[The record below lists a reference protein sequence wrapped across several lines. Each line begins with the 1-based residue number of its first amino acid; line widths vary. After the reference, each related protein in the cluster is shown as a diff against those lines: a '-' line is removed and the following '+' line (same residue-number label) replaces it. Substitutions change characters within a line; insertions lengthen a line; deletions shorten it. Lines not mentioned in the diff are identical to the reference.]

1 MATRDQKQE
10 VEMLEES
17 TIQKPAEMATSDV
30 DPVAQKSLLRK
41 LDFRMMPVF
50 FVMYFLN
57 HWDRNGLPQAKLNG
71 ITTHLDLKGTQYN
84 TCISILYVGYL
95 IAGIP
100 SNMILTRVRP
110 SIYLGVCMCGWAI
123 VSGCT
128 ALSMNYI
135 HLLMLRFLLG
145 WFEAPFYPGAIYMLS
160 RFYTKREVATRL
172 AILYCG
178 QLSSSAF
185 SGLITAG
192 IFASIDGRYGIHGWQ
207 WLFIIEGAATF
218 GFALIAIFLLPD
230 TPGKTSW
237 MTPEENACSVIRMQ
251 EDSVNQLQ
259 HETPMQGFMSA
270 IKDYK
275 VWLFMLM
282 QNMHFSAMS
291 FNQFFPTLVKTL
303 GYNNTI
309 TLVLTSPPYI
319 FSALFSLALARSSG
333 YFNDR
338 TWHIVG
344 GNLFAIVGFVLACA
358 TTGLAPRYAACFL
371 FAAGSYSTGSIIL
384 GWASANVADSHE
396 KKAVTLAMVN
406 FSAVAANVYTAYLW
420 PDSDSPRFIIGLGSS
435 VGFSFVCG
443 LVAIVA
449 WYLFRRSNSK
459 RLGEAS
465 GDNVK
470 LYAI

>member
-1 MATRDQKQE
+1 VR
-10 VEMLEES
+10 
-17 TIQKPAEMATSDV
+17 
-30 DPVAQKSLLRK
+30 SL
-41 LDFRMMPVF
+41 FR
-50 FVMYFLN
+50 
-57 HWDRNGLPQAKLNG
+57 
-71 ITTHLDLKGTQYN
+71 
-84 TCISILYVGYL
+84 
-95 IAGIP
+95 
-100 SNMILTRVRP
+100 LTRSQKNTWLTKP
-110 SIYLGVCMCGWAI
+110 N
-123 VSGCT
+123 SG
-128 ALSMNYI
+128 
-135 HLLMLRFLLG
+135 
-145 WFEAPFYPGAIYMLS
+145 
-160 RFYTKREVATRL
+160 
-172 AILYCG
+172 
-178 QLSSSAF
+178 
-185 SGLITAG
+185 
-192 IFASIDGRYGIHGWQ
+192 
-207 WLFIIEGAATF
+207 
-218 GFALIAIFLLPD
+218 
-230 TPGKTSW
+230 
-237 MTPEENACSVIRMQ
+237 
-251 EDSVNQLQ
+251 
-259 HETPMQGFMSA
+259 
-270 IKDYK
+270 YK
-275 VWLFMLM
+275 
-282 QNMHFSAMS
+282 
-291 FNQFFPTLVKTL
+291 
-303 GYNNTI
+303 NTI

>member
-1 MATRDQKQE
+1 MAVYAHAKYAFLRHVLQSVLSNFGENTVR
-10 VEMLEES
+10 
-17 TIQKPAEMATSDV
+17 
-30 DPVAQKSLLRK
+30 SL
-41 LDFRMMPVF
+41 FR
-50 FVMYFLN
+50 
-57 HWDRNGLPQAKLNG
+57 
-71 ITTHLDLKGTQYN
+71 
-84 TCISILYVGYL
+84 
-95 IAGIP
+95 
-100 SNMILTRVRP
+100 LTR
-110 SIYLGVCMCGWAI
+110 SQKNTWL
-123 VSGCT
+123 
-128 ALSMNYI
+128 
-135 HLLMLRFLLG
+135 
-145 WFEAPFYPGAIYMLS
+145 
-160 RFYTKREVATRL
+160 TKPN
-172 AILYCG
+172 
-178 QLSSSAF
+178 S
-185 SGLITAG
+185 
-192 IFASIDGRYGIHGWQ
+192 
-207 WLFIIEGAATF
+207 
-218 GFALIAIFLLPD
+218 
-230 TPGKTSW
+230 
-237 MTPEENACSVIRMQ
+237 
-251 EDSVNQLQ
+251 
-259 HETPMQGFMSA
+259 
-270 IKDYK
+270 
-275 VWLFMLM
+275 
-282 QNMHFSAMS
+282 
-291 FNQFFPTLVKTL
+291 